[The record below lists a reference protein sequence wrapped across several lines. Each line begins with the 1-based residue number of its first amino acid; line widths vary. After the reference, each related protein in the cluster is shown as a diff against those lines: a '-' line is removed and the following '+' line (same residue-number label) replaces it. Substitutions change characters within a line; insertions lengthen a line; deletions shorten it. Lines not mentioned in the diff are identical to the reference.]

1 MRRRPSLLVA
11 GLCFV
16 AALLGEGCAWIPQT
30 ARIQVSPRV
39 APSTEGRG
47 VTFAVEVLD
56 RRLTTKLGHRGVDSE
71 NAAITSVQNISV
83 LVRDALV
90 AGYVK
95 KGFNAAVH
103 EGEPGRVLTVE
114 LSKLEYTTDMDF
126 WKGIVMTEAVLNATT
141 FKSGVRFQQIY
152 MGRRKETTVE
162 APRAKTN
169 ERLLNEAITEA
180 TKSLLDDPNL
190 LRFLAE

>member
-1 MRRRPSLLVA
+1 MRSCSPSLV
-11 GLCFV
+11 
-16 AALLGEGCAWIPQT
+16 ALLSIVVVALGVGCAWVPQT
-30 ARIQVSPRV
+30 ARIQVSPSV
-39 APSTEGRG
+39 ASSAEGRG
-47 VTFAVEVLD
+47 VKFAVEVLD
-56 RRLTTKLGHRGVDSE
+56 RRMTTKLGHRGVDSE
-71 NAAITSVQNISV
+71 NAQITSEQNIAV

-95 KGFNAAVH
+95 KGFNAMVH
-103 EGEPGRVLTVE
+103 EGEPGRLLTVE

-126 WKGIVMTEAVLNATT
+126 WKGIVMTDAVLNVTT

-152 MGRRKETTVE
+152 TGRRKETTIE
-162 APRAKTN
+162 APRARTN

-180 TKSLLDDPNL
+180 TKNLLEDPSL